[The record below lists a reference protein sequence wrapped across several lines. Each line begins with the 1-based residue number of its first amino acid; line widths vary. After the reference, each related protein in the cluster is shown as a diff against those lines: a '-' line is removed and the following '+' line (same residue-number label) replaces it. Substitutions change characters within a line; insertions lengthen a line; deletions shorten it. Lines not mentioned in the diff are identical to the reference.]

1 MSPKGEWRPE
11 ERSKSLARV
20 RQRVCGTDL
29 ACTDRKS
36 AQAASRKPNGLGIEL
51 CEVAKR
57 QARSFDLA
65 MVVRKSSRCKRAKGR
80 FESPV
85 PGRKD

>member
-11 ERSKSLARV
+11 ERSKSPACV

-29 ACTDRKS
+29 ACTDSKS
-36 AQAASRKPNGLGIEL
+36 AQAVSCKPNGFGIGL
-51 CEVAKR
+51 CEAAKR
-57 QARSFDLA
+57 QAGSFDLA
-65 MVVRKSSRCKRAKGR
+65 MVARKSSRCKRAKGR